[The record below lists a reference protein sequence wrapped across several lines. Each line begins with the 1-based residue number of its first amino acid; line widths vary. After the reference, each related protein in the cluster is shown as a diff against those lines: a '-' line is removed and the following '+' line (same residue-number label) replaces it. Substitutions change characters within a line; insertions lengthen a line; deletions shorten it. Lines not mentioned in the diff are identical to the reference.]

1 MKFSEE
7 EHNLYRELHASKQYQ
22 LEAHDR
28 SYALMQELATCRA
41 TLETLGKITNTENP
55 KSIEFGEDDASIII
69 DEVIGEIRERSHAI
83 VMALAEAVKDEKAAK
98 KVQKDI
104 ERKLEELED
113 KEAARRQIEAEQKAA
128 GEAEMLAKKIAEVE
142 VLRKQC
148 EKYQLENREI
158 LEKFSDEELARIFN
172 GIGPSTFP
180 DWMREALD
188 DLHPSLRC
196 VALIHDVEN
205 ELSDGTKEGFKAS
218 NKRFRKNGNKVAKA
232 EFSWYNPRRYAVM
245 LNAATYSWLCQ
256 HCGWEYWAHKEA
268 RKWK

>member
-1 MKFSEE
+1 MTFAEK
-7 EHNLYRELHASKQYQ
+7 EHMLYLRLDNAVSMQK
-22 LEAHDR
+22 EAHDK
-28 SYALMQELATCRA
+28 ALQLMVELNTLRTASEKIAEIYSTSAPKYLEFWEENQETIEAISVMLRENTQKTILAIA
-41 TLETLGKITNTENP
+41 DALKEE
-55 KSIEFGEDDASIII
+55 KS
-69 DEVIGEIRERSHAI
+69 AI
-83 VMALAEAVKDEKAAK
+83 VCQSETREELEKAESEENARRQAEADKKAAEEKAALAEKVAEIKALREK
-98 KVQKDI
+98 
-104 ERKLEELED
+104 
-113 KEAARRQIEAEQKAA
+113 
-128 GEAEMLAKKIAEVE
+128 
-142 VLRKQC
+142 C